1 MALSRKTFGDLGN
14 LAIDELL
21 DLRDRIENLIGQR
34 VPSEKLE
41 LRRKLAR
48 IAQYERRS
56 PATLVRGTASKGAR
70 RIPPKYIEPESGAM
84 WSGRGNVP
92 RWMTRLIAEGANRD
106 DFLIYKPEADR

>member
-1 MALSRKTFGDLGN
+1 MVGEAALALSRKKVFGDLGN

-48 IAQYERRS
+48 IAQYERRF
-56 PATLVRGTASKGAR
+56 PATLVRSTAPKGTR
-70 RIPPKYIEPESGAM
+70 RIPPKYIEPESGPSVA
-84 WSGRGNVP
+84 SKKQYHQ
-92 RWMTRLIAEGANRD
+92 
-106 DFLIYKPEADR
+106 F